1 MPVNPYTYL
10 RPCIALAVPL
20 VALLLAGC
28 DGAETEVR
36 RYPAPKE
43 TPTSAPSTAP
53 SVAAA
58 VPPAAAAD
66 AQQQQQQQQP
76 IQWTTPPGW
85 THDPQPRPMRVATFT
100 VGNDPNRAELIVTRF
115 RAGTVG
121 SLLDNINRWRQQVGL
136 PPVAD
141 EKAATPEKT
150 TVAGQPAQAYDFAGD
165 AAGGNPAR
173 RNRVVVVE
181 TPAGEMWFFRFFGP
195 SEVVDAQRGQFES
208 FLQSVKFTTQ
218 G

>member
-1 MPVNPYTYL
+1 MPVKPYPYL
-10 RPCIALAVPL
+10 RQCVALAVPL
-20 VALLLAGC
+20 LALLVGC

-43 TPTSAPSTAP
+43 TPASAPSTAPAP

-58 VPPAAAAD
+58 VPPAAAAGT
-66 AQQQQQQQQP
+66 QEQQQQP

-100 VGNDPNRAELIVTRF
+100 VGDDAKRAELIVTRF

-141 EKAATPEKT
+141 EKAVTPEKAA
-150 TVAGQPAQAYDFAGD
+150 VAGQPAQVYDFAGE

-195 SEVVDAQRGQFES
+195 ADVVDAQRGAFES

>member
-1 MPVNPYTYL
+1 MPVNAYAYL

-20 VALLLAGC
+20 VALLLVGC

-53 SVAAA
+53 SPFAAA
-58 VPPAAAAD
+58 PVVPPADA
-66 AQQQQQQQQP
+66 AQQQQQQP
-76 IQWTTPPGW
+76 LEWTTPSGW

-100 VGNDPNRAELIVTRF
+100 VGTDPNRAELIVTRF

-136 PPVAD
+136 APVTD
-141 EKAATPEKT
+141 EKAVAPEKA
-150 TVAGQPAQAYDFAGD
+150 TVAGQQAQVYDFAGE
-165 AAGGNPAR
+165 AAAGNPAR

-181 TPAGEMWFFRFFGP
+181 TPLGEMWFFRFFGP
-195 SEVVDAQRGQFES
+195 GDVVEQQRGAFES